1 MNMRKRAW
9 AGGCFLVAAL
19 LLSGCWSRHE
29 LNDLSIVVG
38 LGIDKAGES
47 YKVTIQVVNPSQ
59 VVIKKAGGGV
69 SPVIAYSETGATLPE
84 ALSRMTIKAPRRL
97 YFAHMRI
104 MIIGEDVAKEGIG
117 KPLDF
122 IARNRDMRTDFYLI
136 VAKHASAEKV
146 LMMNSAIDPI
156 PANNLYTKLENSDK
170 MWAATGKIT
179 LDKLLEDL
187 YRQGKSPSMTGIEVI
202 GDVVQGRRL
211 TNAQYVEPRVLL
223 TYSGMAAF
231 KRDRLVGWLDEND
244 TKALNYVQNDVKE
257 TTGYIGCPQGRGQ
270 VTMQIIRSHAKMTV
284 KLRNERPEFHVYIH
298 TEQDIS
304 DNECDI
310 DVLDPKFLEQVKQ
323 SADNRLAQ
331 LINKTVQK
339 AQKQLGADIFGFGD
353 AYHRAYPARWKQVED
368 WNKEFTQVSVYVHP
382 NVVIRRIGTTLQSV
396 NHETVR

>member
-1 MNMRKRAW
+1 MRKHVW
-9 AGGCFLVAAL
+9 AGGCLLAAAL

-38 LGIDKAGES
+38 LGIDKAGED

-104 MIIGEDVAKEGIG
+104 LVIGEDVAKEGIG
-117 KPLDF
+117 RPLDF

-146 LMMNSAIDPI
+146 LMMNSAMDPI

-202 GDVVQGRRL
+202 GDVVQGKRL
-211 TNAQYVEPRVLL
+211 TNAQYVKPRVLL

-231 KRDRLVGWLDEND
+231 KRDKLVGWLDEND

-257 TTGYIGCPQGRGQ
+257 TTGYIACPQGRGQ
-270 VTMQIIRSHAKMTV
+270 ITMQIIRSHAKMTV
-284 KLRNERPEFHVYIH
+284 KLQNERPEFHVYIH

-310 DVLDPKFLEQVKQ
+310 NVLDPKFLEQVKQ
-323 SADNRLAQ
+323 AADSRLAQ

-339 AQKQLGADIFGFGD
+339 AQKQLGTDIFGFGD